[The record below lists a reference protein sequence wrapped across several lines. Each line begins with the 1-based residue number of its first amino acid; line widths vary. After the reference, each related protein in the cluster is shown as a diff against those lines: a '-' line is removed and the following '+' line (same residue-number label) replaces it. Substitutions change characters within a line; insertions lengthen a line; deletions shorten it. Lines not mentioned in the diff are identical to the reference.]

1 MSGTGRI
8 FREGGVVMWTMTRIS
23 YAALAVGC
31 LMSLVQCGAAGARN
45 AAQRM
50 ESGARGYQEYCA
62 MCHGNE
68 GYGDGDV
75 AGNLRKDA
83 SVSVARL
90 NDAGRLSVLKRA
102 GVRKVIVEG
111 GAHTGRSNLMPAW
124 GDKLSAT
131 LVEDI
136 TDYVMALPQQKPG
149 IPASTIQK
157 YLEAPEGSPAEGRAL
172 YVHSCAACHG
182 PYGKGDG
189 SFAQALRQKQKIRPR
204 NLTDSTYMAT
214 RTDKDLY
221 VTISLGGGHL
231 GKSPYMP
238 AWAVYLSPEQIQ
250 DLVSY
255 IRTISRT
262 VPRP

>member
-1 MSGTGRI
+1 MR
-8 FREGGVVMWTMTRIS
+8 TMTRIS
-23 YAALAVGC
+23 YMVFAVGGLVGLALA
-31 LMSLVQCGAAGARN
+31 GAAAART
-45 AAQRM
+45 AVERM
-50 ESGARGYQEYCA
+50 DSGARGFQEYCA

-75 AGNLRKDA
+75 AGTLRKDA

-124 GDKLSAT
+124 GNKLSAT

-136 TDYVMALPQQKPG
+136 TDYVMALPSQKPG
-149 IPASTIQK
+149 VPTSTLKK
-157 YLEAPEGSPAEGRAL
+157 YLEAPAGSPAQGRAL
-172 YVHSCAACHG
+172 YVHNCSACHG
-182 PYGKGDG
+182 PFGKGDG
-189 SFAQALRQKQKIRPR
+189 SFAQALRQKRKIRPR
-204 NLTDSTYMAT
+204 NLTDSTYIAT

-221 VTISLGGGHL
+221 VTISLGGGHV

-238 AWAVYLSPEQIQ
+238 AWAVYLSPEQIK
-250 DLVSY
+250 DVVSY

-262 VPRP
+262 ESRP